1 MDVKAAIE
9 CLSKMIV
16 EYEERSKKYT
26 YNGATEVLGYKILK
40 EKIDA
45 LYTARSNLKHN
56 AWMELPDTREIV
68 EDVTHRCKTTDDQNG
83 SVEMS
88 ERQVEE
94 GQVWAFREDEHSQYS
109 EYLLVDAVCD
119 DCFSHRAGHIKY
131 IRPVTFLLDNPE
143 WELLDAEKIC
153 ELLYKQREY
162 IRIIHESAEHGRQ
175 LISARDFAEQEVKE
189 KERICESMQT
199 KLTQVMNELD
209 VEREKRT
216 HVEKRNCELEEKLE
230 EIERELA
237 NTKDKNIVLRA
248 VLEGFNGNVENL
260 QKCLVELFENFVS
273 KISGE

>member
-16 EYEERSKKYT
+16 EYEDSSKKYT

-45 LYTARSNLKHN
+45 LYTARSNLKHI
-56 AWMELPDTREIV
+56 A
-68 EDVTHRCKTTDDQNG
+68 
-83 SVEMS
+83 
-88 ERQVEE
+88 
-94 GQVWAFREDEHSQYS
+94 
-109 EYLLVDAVCD
+109 
-119 DCFSHRAGHIKY
+119 
-131 IRPVTFLLDNPE
+131 
-143 WELLDAEKIC
+143 
-153 ELLYKQREY
+153 
-162 IRIIHESAEHGRQ
+162 
-175 LISARDFAEQEVKE
+175 
-189 KERICESMQT
+189 
-199 KLTQVMNELD
+199 NELD

-237 NTKDKNIVLRA
+237 NTKNKNIVLRA